1 MDLPSSVT
9 EEYFL
14 AVVRRITS
22 RISHK
27 YVFPGYE
34 SGDISQEAFIIAVEV
49 LPRYDQSKPLENFL
63 YRHISN
69 RLKNFK
75 RDNYYRQET
84 GNAQE
89 LQEKKRNILEP
100 VDIHGLFH
108 IATGD
113 NISDEA
119 HLNEIIDL
127 IDKNL
132 PKELRGDYLRLKNG
146 CKLTKVRKQKVIESI
161 KTILGEN
168 E

>member
-1 MDLPSSVT
+1 MDLPSNTT
-9 EEYFL
+9 EENFL
-14 AVVRRITS
+14 AIVKRITG
-22 RISHK
+22 RIAHK
-27 YVFPGYE
+27 YTFPGYE
-34 SGDISQEAFIIAVEV
+34 SVDISQEAFIIAAEV

-63 YRHISN
+63 YTHISN

-89 LQEKKRNILEP
+89 LQEKKKNILEP

-119 HLNEIIDL
+119 HLNEIIDI

-146 CKLTKVRKQKVIESI
+146 CKLTKVRKQKVLESI
-161 KTILGEN
+161 RNILGES